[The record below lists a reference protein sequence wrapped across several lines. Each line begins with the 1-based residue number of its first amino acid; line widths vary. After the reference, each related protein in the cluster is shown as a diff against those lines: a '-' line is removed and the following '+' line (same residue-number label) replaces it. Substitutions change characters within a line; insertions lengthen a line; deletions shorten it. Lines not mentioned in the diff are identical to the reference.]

1 MARAGLG
8 IALLHYL
15 CAASLARGDLVALL
29 PSWTAA
35 PARIYA
41 VMPAR
46 RGTPLALRRFLD
58 FAIAELPARWVERP
72 PRAGRHTLAG
82 LSW

>member
-8 IALLHYL
+8 IALLPHYL
-15 CAASLARGDLVALL
+15 CAASGARRPRRPAAVL
-29 PSWTAA
+29 TAA

-58 FAIAELPARWVERP
+58 FAIAELPARL
-72 PRAGRHTLAG
+72 G
-82 LSW
+82 

>member
-8 IALLHYL
+8 IALLPHYL

-58 FAIAELPARWVERP
+58 FAIAELPARL
-72 PRAGRHTLAG
+72 G
-82 LSW
+82 

>member
-8 IALLHYL
+8 IALLPHYL

-46 RGTPLALRRFLD
+46 RGTPLACGGSWTSPSP
-58 FAIAELPARWVERP
+58 IARARL
-72 PRAGRHTLAG
+72 G
-82 LSW
+82 